1 MMSKRP
7 QAWTYQR
14 EQGEELL
21 QLLRAYA
28 NEESSDPSCGY
39 FYYYYY
45 YIPHHEQ
52 VYTQEY
58 DYMKL
63 KSRGNT
69 YNTVLT
75 TAIKTRNI

>member
-1 MMSKRP
+1 MMGKRP

-39 FYYYYY
+39 
-45 YIPHHEQ
+45 IQSITPSSK
-52 VYTQEY
+52 V
-58 DYMKL
+58 
-63 KSRGNT
+63 
-69 YNTVLT
+69 
-75 TAIKTRNI
+75 